1 MNFVFHVLRG
11 GKKKAL
17 KRRRDYTPVY
27 WDKYFE
33 QMHDVKV
40 GENVSFSVIILFFD
54 CFACVVFNISTVLF
68 LI

>member
-1 MNFVFHVLRG
+1 MFHVLRG

-17 KRRRDYTPVY
+17 NRRRDYTPVY

-40 GENVSFSVIILFFD
+40 GENVSFTII
-54 CFACVVFNISTVLF
+54 VHF
-68 LI
+68 LIVFLALCSTTVQQYFS